1 MSSSLM
7 EQSPL
12 RLVERLLADG
22 TPRAYLVRDPES
34 GRYRASHPLLRDVA
48 DFLDADRRDCL
59 EHEAVFLEANESGAL
74 VAAFLHK
81 TTRGQA
87 QGGLRH
93 SPYETLE
100 DFLRDGL
107 RLSLGMTRKNSTAG
121 LWWGG
126 GKGIISQVPGDAHA
140 DPDYRSSLYRAY
152 GAFIS
157 SLRGCYVTA
166 EDAGTSPLD
175 MEDVYRTTRFVTCV
189 PLAVGGSGNPS
200 QRTAGGVV
208 VAMEAALE
216 FRGMGGLEDKTIA
229 MQGTGN
235 VGSAMI
241 PLLLDKNVARI
252 VTSEISLERHDAL
265 LDTFA
270 GLPVEVRLTHW
281 GNHEIL
287 AEPCDILAPSALGGV
302 LGPKT
307 IPSIQASIVCG
318 PANNQLVND
327 ERDADL
333 LFERGIDYVPDY
345 IANRMGIVHCANEQY
360 GHVPDDPMVAR
371 HLDRNWPCSIQR
383 MTLRIL
389 EDAHAR
395 GVSPVAAANRLAD
408 ELAEDPHPVWG
419 KRAREII
426 ASLVEERWHE
436 QS

>member
-1 MSSSLM
+1 
-7 EQSPL
+7 
-12 RLVERLLADG
+12 
-22 TPRAYLVRDPES
+22 
-34 GRYRASHPLLRDVA
+34 
-48 DFLDADRRDCL
+48 
-59 EHEAVFLEANESGAL
+59 
-74 VAAFLHK
+74 
-81 TTRGQA
+81 
-87 QGGLRH
+87 
-93 SPYETLE
+93 
-100 DFLRDGL
+100 
-107 RLSLGMTRKNSTAG
+107 
-121 LWWGG
+121 
-126 GKGIISQVPGDAHA
+126 
-140 DPDYRSSLYRAY
+140 
-152 GAFIS
+152 
-157 SLRGCYVTA
+157 
-166 EDAGTSPLD
+166 
-175 MEDVYRTTRFVTCV
+175 
-189 PLAVGGSGNPS
+189 
-200 QRTAGGVV
+200 
-208 VAMEAALE
+208 
-216 FRGMGGLEDKTIA
+216 
-229 MQGTGN
+229 
-235 VGSAMI
+235 MI

-419 KRAREII
+419 RRAREII

-436 QS
+436 QP